1 MAAGWTI
8 LWIIA
13 FAGVTEETID
23 CAEINGE
30 IVCQEVNG
38 GIYFA
43 MLLSYFFTHQVI
55 QNTIHVVIAGVV
67 GTWWFAPDD
76 ASSCCSA
83 GIFGSIKRALTT
95 SFGSICFGSLLV
107 AIIQALRTLA
117 DNNRADGEGNMLLCL
132 VSCILSCLEGILEYF
147 NKWAFIYVGLYGY
160 GYMDAGKNVIQ
171 LFKSRGWSALIAD
184 DLVGRAL
191 ATLSLVVGLLA
202 GAVGV
207 ILATTTDWFDANDG
221 VDGRIT
227 SFVLGLIIGLV
238 LTSIALSSIASG
250 VNAVIVLFAEA
261 PAEFEQHHPE
271 LSRKMRDT
279 WQSCYPGINIG

>member
-1 MAAGWTI
+1 MAAGWSI

-13 FAGVTEETID
+13 FFGVID
-23 CAEINGE
+23 SVECEEINGE
-30 IVCQEVNG
+30 IVCQQVNG

-95 SFGSICFGSLLV
+95 SFGSICLGSLLV
-107 AIIQALRTLA
+107 AIIQALRALA
-117 DNNRADGEGNMLLCL
+117 DSNNDGEPNMLSCL
-132 VSCILSCLEGILEYF
+132 VSCILGCLEGILEYF

-207 ILATTTDWFDANDG
+207 ILATTTEWFDADDG

-227 SFVLGLIIGLV
+227 SFVLGFIIGLV

-250 VNAVIVLFAEA
+250 VNTVIVLFAEA
-261 PAEFEQHHPE
+261 PAEFEQHHPK
-271 LSRKMRDT
+271 LSRKMRRA
-279 WQSCYPGINIG
+279 WKLVYPGIKMG

>member
-1 MAAGWTI
+1 MAAGWSI

-13 FAGVTEETID
+13 FFGVID
-23 CAEINGE
+23 SVECEEINGE
-30 IVCQEVNG
+30 IVCQQVNG

-107 AIIQALRTLA
+107 AVIQALRTLA
-117 DNNRADGEGNMLLCL
+117 DNNRGDGEGNMLLCL

-221 VDGRIT
+221 SDGRIT